1 MKLAVF
7 DTHAYDREA
16 LAAANRQYG
25 HELTYLEPRL
35 TRETASLAAG
45 FPAVCSFVNDR
56 VDGQALATLHDGG
69 TRLIALRSAGYNH
82 VDLDEA
88 GRLGL
93 VVVRV
98 PEYSPHA
105 VAEHAVGLIL
115 ALNRKIHR
123 AYNRVREANFSLD
136 GLVGFDLF
144 GKVCGIVGTGKIGA
158 VVARIMH
165 GFGCRLLAFD
175 LTPNESL
182 ATELRIRYT
191 ELPELYREADII
203 SLHIPLTP
211 ISHHLLNAA
220 AFAQMKPGVVLI
232 NTGRGALVDSRALID
247 ALKRGQVGAAGLDVY
262 EEEEGIF
269 FRNLSDQVLQDDV
282 LARLLTFPNV
292 LITSHQAFLTH
303 EALANIA
310 DTTLANVR
318 AFERGEPLPNEVR
331 AAQVL
336 KTVSEGTPQR

>member
-7 DTHAYDREA
+7 DTRAYDREA
-16 LAAANRQYG
+16 FAAANLAYG
-25 HELTYLEPRL
+25 HDVTYLEPRL

-45 FPAVCSFVNDR
+45 VPAVCSFVNDR
-56 VDGQALATLHDGG
+56 VDAQALAILRDGG

-105 VAEHAVGLIL
+105 VAEHTVGLIL
-115 ALNRKIHR
+115 TLNRKIHR
-123 AYNRVREANFSLD
+123 AYNRVRDANFSLE

-144 GKVCGIVGTGKIGA
+144 GKVCGIVGTGRIGA
-158 VVARIMH
+158 TVARILH
-165 GFGCRLLAFD
+165 GFGCHLLACD
-175 LTPNESL
+175 LSPNEAL
-182 ATELRIRYT
+182 AAELGVRYADMS
-191 ELPELYREADII
+191 EMYREADII
-203 SLHIPLTP
+203 SLHVPLTP
-211 ISHHLLNAA
+211 TSHHLINAG
-220 AFAQMKPGVVLI
+220 AFAQMKPGVLLI
-232 NTGRGALVDSRALID
+232 NTGRGALIDSRALID

-292 LITSHQAFLTH
+292 LITSHQAFLTRD
-303 EALANIA
+303 ALANIA

-318 AFERGEPLPNEVR
+318 AFERGEPLSNEVR
-331 AAQVL
+331 GTEVL
-336 KTVSEGTPQR
+336 KSISGSAPER